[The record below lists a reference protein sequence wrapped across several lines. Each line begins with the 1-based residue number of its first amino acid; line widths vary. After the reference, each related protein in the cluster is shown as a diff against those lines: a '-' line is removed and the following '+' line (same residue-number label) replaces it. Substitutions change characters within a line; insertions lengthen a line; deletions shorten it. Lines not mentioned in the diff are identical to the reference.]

1 MRPAP
6 GVFCRVVR
14 LAPFA
19 ALAFCRPLPHKAPAH
34 SVGMSRMFDSTRAR
48 RNMVDG
54 QVRTADVT
62 NPDLIAAML
71 EVSRERFV
79 PAGLEAQAYLDGE
92 ITIAPG
98 RGLLRPMVLARLL
111 QAARVSDRDHVLDVG
126 CGLGYSA
133 ALLVR
138 LAGSVVALE
147 ADASL
152 AGQAKAALAANGATR
167 AMVVSGP
174 LPEGWRAA
182 APYDLILLNGAT
194 EIVPDALGRQ
204 LKPDGRLVCMFGRSP
219 GAKGMIFRLA
229 EGRLVGRAIF
239 DAATPLLPGFTAA
252 PAFVF

>member
-1 MRPAP
+1 MP
-6 GVFCRVVR
+6 G
-14 LAPFA
+14 
-19 ALAFCRPLPHKAPAH
+19 
-34 SVGMSRMFDSTRAR
+34 MFDSARAR

-62 NPDLIAAML
+62 DPGLIAALL
-71 EVSRERFV
+71 EVPRERFV
-79 PAGLEAQAYLDGE
+79 PAAIEAQAYLDGE
-92 ITIAPG
+92 IVIGPG
-98 RGLLRPMVLARLL
+98 RALLRPMVLARLL
-111 QAARVSDRDHVLDVG
+111 QAARVSNRDHVLDVG

-133 ALLVR
+133 AVLAR

-147 ADASL
+147 ADVSL
-152 AGQAKAALAANGATR
+152 AEQAKAALAANGAT
-167 AMVVSGP
+167 AVMTVNGP
-174 LPEGWRAA
+174 LREGWPAN

-219 GAKGMIFRLA
+219 GAKGTIFRLA

-239 DAATPLLPGFTAA
+239 DAAAPLLPGFTAA

>member
-1 MRPAP
+1 
-6 GVFCRVVR
+6 
-14 LAPFA
+14 
-19 ALAFCRPLPHKAPAH
+19 
-34 SVGMSRMFDSTRAR
+34 MSRMFDSARAR

-62 NPDLIAAML
+62 NPDLVAALL
-71 EVSRERFV
+71 EVPRERFV
-79 PAGLEAQAYLDGE
+79 PAALEAQAYLDGE

-98 RGLLRPMVLARLL
+98 RALLRPMVLARLL
-111 QAARVSDRDHVLDVG
+111 QAGRVSDRDHVLDVG
-126 CGLGYSA
+126 CGLGYSTA
-133 ALLVR
+133 VLAR

-152 AGQAKAALAANGATR
+152 AGQAKAALSANGATG
-167 AMVVSGP
+167 AAVVSGP
-174 LPEGWRAA
+174 LPEGWPAT

-219 GAKGMIFRLA
+219 GAKGTVFRLA
-229 EGRLVGRAIF
+229 EGRLVGRAVF
-239 DAATPLLPGFTAA
+239 DAAAPPLPGFNVA

>member
-1 MRPAP
+1 
-6 GVFCRVVR
+6 
-14 LAPFA
+14 
-19 ALAFCRPLPHKAPAH
+19 
-34 SVGMSRMFDSTRAR
+34 MFDSARAR

-62 NPDLIAAML
+62 NPDLIAALL
-71 EVSRERFV
+71 EVPRERFV

-98 RGLLRPMVLARLL
+98 RALPRPMVLARLI
-111 QAARVSDRDHVLDVG
+111 QAARVTNRDHVLDVG

-133 ALLVR
+133 AVLAR

-147 ADASL
+147 AEASL
-152 AGQAKAALAANGATR
+152 AAQAKTALSANAAGAV
-167 AMVVSGP
+167 VVSGP
-174 LPEGWRAA
+174 LPEGWPAA

-219 GAKGMIFRLA
+219 GAKGTIFRLA
-229 EGRLVGRAIF
+229 EGRLAGRAIF
-239 DAATPLLPGFTAA
+239 DAAAPLLPGFTAA